1 MTRLLRSERGG
12 ILALSAIMIPV
23 FLILGALV
31 VDVGDWYTHK
41 RQLQNRADS
50 AAFAA
55 GVEYAKSWKACVQT
69 GDPRSRRTQR
79 SEIANAARQY
89 AGDPETADYSPAP
102 RRRRSTIPRSRTRP
116 TWT

>member
-1 MTRLLRSERGG
+1 
-12 ILALSAIMIPV
+12 MIPV

-41 RQLQNRADS
+41 RQLQTRADS

-55 GVEYAKSWKACVQT
+55 GVEYAKRWKACVQN
-69 GDPRSRRTQR
+69 GDPVLKANTARA
-79 SEIANAARQY
+79 IANAARQY
-89 AGDPETADYSPAP
+89 AGDPETADYSADAAP
-102 RRRRSTIPRSRTRP
+102 SRSSTPTSRTRR